1 MDITIIR
8 RATGEESVI
17 ITGYVNAV
25 ERYSKP
31 ITDTLRDKVQ
41 TFIERIRAGVFKTAL
56 KRNNDVKVLLN
67 HDINRELANTKDG
80 SAKLEEDNIGL
91 RAEVIITDK
100 EVVEK
105 ARNNKLVG
113 WSFGFYPNADEIGTE
128 GGNTTRTLTDLDL
141 AEVSILDDT
150 KSPAYYGTSIE
161 ARCKGGRKM
170 QYRADV
176 VTEEEQTE
184 EKAEG
189 IDIEQL
195 TEVVAKKVVEMLNAP
210 AEEKAE
216 EETTEEEVTEDN
228 SETENTEEETEEKAE
243 EETETEEQTEEESTE
258 EEEET
263 ENRAID
269 YSSFENRIAKL

>member
-1 MDITIIR
+1 MNVEVR
-8 RATGEESVI
+8 GETVV

-31 ITDTLRDKVQ
+31 ITDTLRNKVQ
-41 TFIERIRAGVFKTAL
+41 TFIERIKAGVFKTAL
-56 KRNNDVKVLLN
+56 KRNDDVKVLLN
-67 HDINRELANTKDG
+67 HDWNRELATTKNG

-91 RAEVIITDK
+91 RAEVTITDA

-105 ARNNKLVG
+105 ARQGKLVG
-113 WSFGFYPNADEIGTE
+113 WSFGFYPNADEVGTE

-161 ARCKGGRKM
+161 ARCEGGKRM
-170 QYRADV
+170 SIREEVLNEEV
-176 VTEEEQTE
+176 VEEEVQE
-184 EKAEG
+184 ETQS

-195 TEVVAKKVVEMLNAP
+195 ADIVANKVVAMLT
-210 AEEKAE
+210 EQKA
-216 EETTEEEVTEDN
+216 
-228 SETENTEEETEEKAE
+228 EETEEVQEEPEEETAEETEVE
-243 EETETEEQTEEESTE
+243 EETETEVEETE

-269 YSSFENRIAKL
+269 YSAFESRLANL

>member
-1 MDITIIR
+1 MNVEVR
-8 RATGEESVI
+8 GETVV

-31 ITDTLRDKVQ
+31 ITSKLRDKVQ
-41 TFIERIRAGVFKTAL
+41 TFIERIKAGTFKTAL
-56 KRNNDVKVLLN
+56 KRNDNVKVLLN
-67 HDINRELANTKDG
+67 HKWERELANTKDG

-113 WSFGFYPNADEIGTE
+113 WSFGFYPNAEEIGAE
-128 GGNTTRTLTDLDL
+128 GEMVTRTLADLDL

-161 ARCKGGRKM
+161 TRSEGGRVM
-170 QYRADV
+170 EIR
-176 VTEEEQTE
+176 EEVQTE
-184 EKAEG
+184 E
-189 IDIEQL
+189 
-195 TEVVAKKVVEMLNAP
+195 TEVQTEEAETEERTEQGINVEKLAEIVANKVVGMLKEERAEENAEVETEVTEVE

-216 EETTEEEVTEDN
+216 EETE
-228 SETENTEEETEEKAE
+228 A
-243 EETETEEQTEEESTE
+243 EEQTEEE
-258 EEEET
+258 EET
-263 ENRAID
+263 RAID
-269 YSSFENRIAKL
+269 YSALEQRIAELK

>member
-1 MDITIIR
+1 MNVEVR
-8 RATGEESVI
+8 GETVV

-31 ITDTLRDKVQ
+31 ITASLRSKMQ
-41 TFIERIRAGVFKTAL
+41 TFIERIKAGVFRTAL
-56 KRNNDVKVLLN
+56 KRNDVKVLLN
-67 HDINRELANTKDG
+67 HDMNRELANTKDG
-80 SAKLEEDNIGL
+80 SARLEEDNIGL

-113 WSFGFYPNADEIGTE
+113 WSFGFYPNADEVGTE
-128 GGNTTRTLTDLDL
+128 GEKTTRTLTDIDL

-161 ARCKGGRKM
+161 TRSEGGRVM
-170 QYRADV
+170 EIRDEV
-176 VTEEEQTE
+176 NTEEEQTE
-184 EKAEG
+184 EKRTTEGVDIDKLAE
-189 IDIEQL
+189 I
-195 TEVVAKKVVEMLNAP
+195 VATKVVGMLKEER
-210 AEEKAE
+210 AE
-216 EETTEEEVTEDN
+216 
-228 SETENTEEETEEKAE
+228 ENTEEETPEE
-243 EETETEEQTEEESTE
+243 EETETEEQTEEEETEKESTE

-269 YSSFENRIAKL
+269 YSAFENRLAEL